1 MAAKWVFSVE
11 TGQKKSRT
19 RLYLG
24 AIIILAVA
32 AMALFSSMQGM
43 FLGGSQAAERNVL
56 DLYRVLSGTTPEIA
70 SIKEESG
77 MYKIL
82 VKIPGQD
89 APSYQE
95 VYVTKDGQLL
105 ATSIVSIEEYKN
117 TLIMSKNFTQCLY
130 DRGVTIVGLS
140 SNNYTV
146 MQVQVLGDFGSR
158 LFFDCS
164 SNMEVCQQLNI
175 SVVPSIIYNN
185 TLYEGLRTVDWFE
198 QTTGCRV
205 GD

>member
-1 MAAKWVFSVE
+1 LVFFVE
-11 TGQKKSRT
+11 SGQKSRE

-24 AIIILAVA
+24 LIIVLAVA
-32 AMALFSSMQGM
+32 LISLTGMQGM
-43 FLGGSQAAERNVL
+43 LIGGNQQAAEQNVL
-56 DLYRVLSGTTPEIA
+56 GLYSVLTGSNPEIA

-77 MYKIL
+77 MYKAL
-82 VKIPGQD
+82 VKIPSSTGD
-89 APSYQE
+89 PSYQE
-95 VYVTKDGQLL
+95 IYVTRDGRLL
-105 ATSIVSIEEYKN
+105 TDRLVSIEEYKDS
-117 TLIMSKNFTQCLY
+117 LLRSKNFTQCLY

-146 MQVQVLGDFGSR
+146 MQVQLLGDFGSR

-185 TLYEGLRTVDWFE
+185 TVYEGLKTVGWFE
-198 QTTGCRV
+198 ETTGCKV
-205 GD
+205 GT